1 MKAEMDEN
9 AVKQLNGMLHALLRR
24 AMLPNNLGA
33 SVASM
38 LPLV

>member
-1 MKAEMDEN
+1 MNAEMDEN
-9 AVKQLNGMLHALLRR
+9 AVKELSGKLHALPHK
-24 AMLPNNLGA
+24 AMLPYNLGA